1 MYVVDVNRYRFYFW
15 EVQKDVLGHCIRKE
29 ISAPRIKGLSVY
41 QLFGT
46 EKNKQGCSGDTFVNN
61 TLNF

>member
-29 ISAPRIKGLSVY
+29 ISAPRIKGLPVY

-61 TLNF
+61 TMNF